1 MIWTAQ
7 GTVADVMD
15 REPVCAHE
23 QATFRDVA
31 AALDRAGVESAPVID
46 SERTVLGVV
55 SVADLLR
62 RARPSWDR
70 GRAPATEGLTAADL
84 MTAPPVT
91 VSPDAAVEAAAFTA
105 ARHRVHMLPVV
116 DGDGT
121 LLGVVRL
128 ENLLVPFIR
137 ADEEIED
144 ELRRVVVRPAVVAGA
159 CELEVAV
166 SDGIARL
173 SGWAASSA
181 TLQRLRQ
188 QIESVPGVVGL
199 DVDVEVNPML
209 CLGP

>member
-1 MIWTAQ
+1 MNWTAR

-23 QATFRDVA
+23 QASFRDVA
-31 AALDRAGVESAPVID
+31 AALDRAGVESAPVVD
-46 SERTVLGVV
+46 AERTVVGVV
-55 SVADLLR
+55 SVGDLLR

-70 GRAPATEGLTAADL
+70 NRPPAGEGLTAGEL

-91 VSPDAAVEAAAFTA
+91 VSPDAGVGAAAFTA

-116 DGDGT
+116 DEGGT

-128 ENLLVPFIR
+128 ENLLVPFVR
-137 ADEEIED
+137 ADEEIEE
-144 ELRRVVVRPAVVAGA
+144 ELRRVVLRPAVVAGA

-166 SDGIARL
+166 REGIARL

-188 QIESVPGVVGL
+188 QIESVPGVIGV
-199 DVDVEVNPML
+199 DIDVEVNPVL
-209 CLGP
+209 VIGP